1 MTFLF
6 GLSELSGNL
15 QEVFLLSD
23 GNEMKTGTDMKTG
36 RGKETVFAQFVPLNF
51 FLNSEKLR
59 EPGQAQIG
67 PRL

>member
-36 RGKETVFAQFVPLNF
+36 RGKETVFARFVPLKF
-51 FLNSEKLR
+51 FSELR
-59 EPGQAQIG
+59 KIA
-67 PRL
+67 RARAKRR